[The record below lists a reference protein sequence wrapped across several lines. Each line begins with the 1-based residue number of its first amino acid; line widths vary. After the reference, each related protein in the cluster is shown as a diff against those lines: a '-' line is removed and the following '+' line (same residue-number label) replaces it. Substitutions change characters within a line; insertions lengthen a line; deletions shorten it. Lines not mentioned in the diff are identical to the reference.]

1 MIYVQRINLQ
11 KETTQEAL
19 QQGLLTVHLKA
30 CYQKVTLIQSTTPWK
45 ISPTVLE
52 GTFLCQGSSSCIDKK
67 NGQNKRKIIQ
77 SEVSYVTISTHPVVK
92 QTTVNECFLQMGKLF
107 RILFRK
113 LIRHSNFKDELT
125 TGSILHP

>member
-77 SEVSYVTISTHPVVK
+77 SEVSYVTISTHLVVE
-92 QTTVNECFLQMGKLF
+92 QTIVNECFLQMGKLF

-113 LIRHSNFKDELT
+113 LIRHSNFKDELP